1 MLTQIACFL
10 WKMATLKHNN
20 VVNRKAL
27 SLLNCLHYFCKSPL
41 SFGLWVD
48 CWVLLPASTL
58 WLLWCVVWLKDM
70 KDPGWQ
76 RYVVGKG
83 KTSWTPWEYLFD
95 TFWDS
100 KVCLCFIIKT
110 SYWPKKKEAKKLLR
124 DSTSASELIR
134 TNVGT
139 ACMVGACIQWCFKTW
154 TRNLDFS
161 RG

>member
-27 SLLNCLHYFCKSPL
+27 SLLNYLHYFCKSPL
-41 SFGLWVD
+41 SFVLWVD
-48 CWVLLPASTL
+48 CWVLLPASTF
-58 WLLWCVVWLKDM
+58 WLLWCVCGWRR
-70 KDPGWQ
+70 PRWQ

-83 KTSWTPWEYLFD
+83 KTSRTLWEYLFD

-134 TNVGT
+134 TNHWHCLHGG
-139 ACMVGACIQWCFKTW
+139 CLYSMVF
-154 TRNLDFS
+154 
-161 RG
+161 